1 MSLLEVIFENQ
12 KLYTIFPYP
21 QGQDLQEIAGFVSS
35 INSLCF
41 LFFKHLNTYGRNLT
55 YE

>member
-1 MSLLEVIFENQ
+1 MSLLEVIFE

-21 QGQDLQEIAGFVSS
+21 QGQDLQEIAVFVNS
-35 INSLCF
+35 INSLWLWF
-41 LFFKHLNTYGRNLT
+41 SKHLNTYGRNLT